1 MSTATTPTS
10 GTVTPERLA
19 AARKAVISSSLGAA
33 LEWFDVI
40 VYASFAVVIAHNF
53 FPGGDNTLG
62 LILTFATFAISY
74 VIRPLG
80 GMVLGSYADRRGRK
94 NALTLTM
101 MLMMIGTLIMAVA
114 PTTSMIGP
122 WAGVVILVSR
132 LIQGFSAGGE
142 FGTATT
148 FLVETAPHKKA
159 FYSSWQV
166 ASQGASVFL
175 ASLFGYMLNTHLSHE
190 ALYSWGWRVP
200 FFFGIIVGPVGLYI
214 RAKLDETDDFKTS
227 VPEKTPLKTTLTR
240 HLGRVLTGAAVVG
253 VATISIYLILY
264 MPTFAVKNLGV
275 SASAGYLGGIVAGL
289 VTLITVPLIG
299 HLADRVGPAR
309 VMTWASVAAIVLA
322 WPLFKLMV
330 DHPSTLTLVLVVSVL
345 GVIMA
350 FAFGPLPALM
360 SSLFPAEIR
369 ATGMSLSYN
378 LGVTLLGG
386 IAPLVLTW
394 LISTTGS
401 LDAPSYYYM
410 TVAVLSL
417 GGLWSARTLFRQK

>member
-10 GTVTPERLA
+10 GAVTPERLA

-53 FPGGDNTLG
+53 CPGGDNTLG

-227 VPEKTPLKTTLTR
+227 VPEKAPLKTTLTR

-417 GGLWSARTLFRQK
+417 GGLWSARTLFSQK

>member
-1 MSTATTPTS
+1 
-10 GTVTPERLA
+10 
-19 AARKAVISSSLGAA
+19 
-33 LEWFDVI
+33 
-40 VYASFAVVIAHNF
+40 
-53 FPGGDNTLG
+53 
-62 LILTFATFAISY
+62 
-74 VIRPLG
+74 
-80 GMVLGSYADRRGRK
+80 
-94 NALTLTM
+94 
-101 MLMMIGTLIMAVA
+101 MIC
-114 PTTSMIGP
+114 
-122 WAGVVILVSR
+122 
-132 LIQGFSAGGE
+132 Q
-142 FGTATT
+142 
-148 FLVETAPHKKA
+148 TAPHKKA

-175 ASLFGYMLNTHLSHE
+175 ASLFGYVLNTHLSHE

-227 VPEKTPLKTTLTR
+227 VPERAPLKTTLTR

-309 VMTWASVAAIVLA
+309 VMTWAAVAAIVLA

-394 LISTTGS
+394 LISTNRLARRPELLLHDRRSSFPRWAVVGK
-401 LDAPSYYYM
+401 DAFQPEVTAGERGRDYATASPSASVT
-410 TVAVLSL
+410 TVSDPCQSGAWVRSRAA
-417 GGLWSARTLFRQK
+417 GVSDEIRRHSRVKWA

>member
-175 ASLFGYMLNTHLSHE
+175 ASLFGYVLNTHLSHE

-227 VPEKTPLKTTLTR
+227 VPEKAPLKTTLTR

-253 VATISIYLILY
+253 VATISIYLILC

-309 VMTWASVAAIVLA
+309 VMTWAAVAAIVLA

-417 GGLWSARTLFRQK
+417 GGLWSARTLFSQK

>member
-148 FLVETAPHKKA
+148 FLVETEPHKKA

-175 ASLFGYMLNTHLSHE
+175 ASLFGYVLNTHLSHE

-227 VPEKTPLKTTLTR
+227 VPERAPLKTTLTR

-309 VMTWASVAAIVLA
+309 VMTWAAVAAIVLA

>member
-175 ASLFGYMLNTHLSHE
+175 ASLFGYVLNTHLSHE

-227 VPEKTPLKTTLTR
+227 VQEKAPLKTTLTR

-309 VMTWASVAAIVLA
+309 VMTWAAVAAIVLA

-417 GGLWSARTLFRQK
+417 GGLWSARTLFSQK

>member
-114 PTTSMIGP
+114 PTSSMIGP

-227 VPEKTPLKTTLTR
+227 VPEKAPLKTTLTR

-275 SASAGYLGGIVAGL
+275 SASVGYLGGIVAGL

-417 GGLWSARTLFRQK
+417 GGLWSARTLFSQK

>member
-360 SSLFPAEIR
+360 SSLFPSEIR

-417 GGLWSARTLFRQK
+417 GGLWSARTLFSQK

>member
-10 GTVTPERLA
+10 GAVTPERLA

-175 ASLFGYMLNTHLSHE
+175 ASLFGYVLNTHLSHE

-227 VPEKTPLKTTLTR
+227 VPEKAPLKTTLTR

-309 VMTWASVAAIVLA
+309 VMTWAAVAAIVLA

-330 DHPSTLTLVLVVSVL
+330 DHPSTLTLVLVVSAL

-360 SSLFPAEIR
+360 SSLLPAEIR

-417 GGLWSARTLFRQK
+417 GGLWSARTLFSQK

>member
-175 ASLFGYMLNTHLSHE
+175 ASLFGYVLNTHLSHE

-227 VPEKTPLKTTLTR
+227 VPERAPLKTTLTR

-309 VMTWASVAAIVLA
+309 VMTWAAVAAIVLA

-417 GGLWSARTLFRQK
+417 GGLWSARTLFSQK

>member
-175 ASLFGYMLNTHLSHE
+175 ASLFGYVLNTHLSHE

-227 VPEKTPLKTTLTR
+227 VPERAPLKTTLTR

-309 VMTWASVAAIVLA
+309 VMTWAAVAAIFLA

-417 GGLWSARTLFRQK
+417 GGLWSARTLFSQK

>member
-10 GTVTPERLA
+10 GAVTPERLA

-175 ASLFGYMLNTHLSHE
+175 ASLFGYVLNTHLSHE

-227 VPEKTPLKTTLTR
+227 IPEKAPLKTTLTR
-240 HLGRVLTGAAVVG
+240 HLGRVLTGAAIVG

-309 VMTWASVAAIVLA
+309 VMTWAAVAAIVLA

-330 DHPSTLTLVLVVSVL
+330 DHPSTLTLVLVVSAL

-417 GGLWSARTLFRQK
+417 GGLWSARTLFSQK

>member
-142 FGTATT
+142 FGTATI

-175 ASLFGYMLNTHLSHE
+175 ASLFGYVLNTHLSHE

-227 VPEKTPLKTTLTR
+227 VPEKAPLKTTLTR

-309 VMTWASVAAIVLA
+309 VMTWAAVAAIVLA

-417 GGLWSARTLFRQK
+417 GGLWSARTLFSQK

>member
-175 ASLFGYMLNTHLSHE
+175 ASLFGYVLNTHLSHE

-227 VPEKTPLKTTLTR
+227 VPEKAPLKTTLTR

-309 VMTWASVAAIVLA
+309 VMTWAAVAAIVLA

-417 GGLWSARTLFRQK
+417 GGLWSARTLFSQK

>member
-114 PTTSMIGP
+114 PMTSMIGP

-175 ASLFGYMLNTHLSHE
+175 ASLFGYVLNTHLSHE

-227 VPEKTPLKTTLTR
+227 VPEKAPLKTTLTR

-309 VMTWASVAAIVLA
+309 VMTWAAVAAIVLA

-417 GGLWSARTLFRQK
+417 GGLWSARTLFSQK

>member
-227 VPEKTPLKTTLTR
+227 VPEKAPLKTTLTR

-330 DHPSTLTLVLVVSVL
+330 GHPSTLTLVVVVSVL

-417 GGLWSARTLFRQK
+417 GGLWSARTLFSQK

>member
-10 GTVTPERLA
+10 GAVTPERLA

-175 ASLFGYMLNTHLSHE
+175 ASLFGYVLNTHLSHE

-309 VMTWASVAAIVLA
+309 VMTWAAVAAIVLA

-330 DHPSTLTLVLVVSVL
+330 DHPSTLTLVLVVSAL

-417 GGLWSARTLFRQK
+417 GGLWSARTLFSQK

>member
-159 FYSSWQV
+159 FYSSCKLPAKVPRFSWHRCSDTCSTLTFRMKRSTRGAGAFRSSS
-166 ASQGASVFL
+166 ASSSGRSD
-175 ASLFGYMLNTHLSHE
+175 S
-190 ALYSWGWRVP
+190 
-200 FFFGIIVGPVGLYI
+200 
-214 RAKLDETDDFKTS
+214 TS
-227 VPEKTPLKTTLTR
+227 VPSLTKR
-240 HLGRVLTGAAVVG
+240 
-253 VATISIYLILY
+253 TISR
-264 MPTFAVKNLGV
+264 
-275 SASAGYLGGIVAGL
+275 
-289 VTLITVPLIG
+289 
-299 HLADRVGPAR
+299 RV
-309 VMTWASVAAIVLA
+309 
-322 WPLFKLMV
+322 
-330 DHPSTLTLVLVVSVL
+330 
-345 GVIMA
+345 
-350 FAFGPLPALM
+350 
-360 SSLFPAEIR
+360 
-369 ATGMSLSYN
+369 
-378 LGVTLLGG
+378 
-386 IAPLVLTW
+386 
-394 LISTTGS
+394 
-401 LDAPSYYYM
+401 
-410 TVAVLSL
+410 
-417 GGLWSARTLFRQK
+417 FRKRLR

>member
-175 ASLFGYMLNTHLSHE
+175 ASLFGYVLNTHLSHE

-214 RAKLDETDDFKTS
+214 RAKLEETDDFKTS
-227 VPEKTPLKTTLTR
+227 VPEKAPLKTTLTR

-309 VMTWASVAAIVLA
+309 VMTWAAVAAIVLA

-417 GGLWSARTLFRQK
+417 GGLWSARTLFSQK